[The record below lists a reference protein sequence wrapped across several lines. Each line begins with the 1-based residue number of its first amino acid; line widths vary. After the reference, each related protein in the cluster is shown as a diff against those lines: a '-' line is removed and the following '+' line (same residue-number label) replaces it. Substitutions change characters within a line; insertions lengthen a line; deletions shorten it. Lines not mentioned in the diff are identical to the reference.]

1 MPYSSQLETSNHMT
15 FYGLADYRLT
25 TYGQVI
31 DFYISPDDRGG
42 ALRHSVMSPTRTSP
56 GSMSAWR

>member
-1 MPYSSQLETSNHMT
+1 MT

-31 DFYISPDDRGG
+31 DFYISPDEAEA
-42 ALRHSVMSPTRTSP
+42 ALSDILSDEPEWEDELGVVTIVFPFSRHLF
-56 GSMSAWR
+56 